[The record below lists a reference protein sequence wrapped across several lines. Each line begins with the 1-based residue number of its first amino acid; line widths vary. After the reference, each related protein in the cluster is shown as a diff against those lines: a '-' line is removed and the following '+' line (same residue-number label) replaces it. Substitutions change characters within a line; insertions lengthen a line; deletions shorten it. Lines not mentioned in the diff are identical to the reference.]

1 MGESNPVAQR
11 GKCLRSTPD
20 LRSQGSRHNGGSGNP
35 RQQRDTGNVTL
46 EALLT
51 ARTCVRCAH
60 NVEQMCSSQIILPL
74 LKLSFLS
81 QIIFPLSHTSLL
93 SQIVFPLLPF
103 THYCFAGRAFFHSS
117 VWTGR
122 STVILDHERNH
133 DRRVAGTGQT
143 TQSLPRTAGSLLE
156 LWVAGDVVDA
166 RRLHPGVQ
174 PTARSAPGDAELSV
188 RALIQDW

>member
-1 MGESNPVAQR
+1 MRTLHTQR
-11 GKCLRSTPD
+11 RTDVFFCNYLSPLKLAFLSHTRRSSLKIAFLSRTR
-20 LRSQGSRHNGGSGNP
+20 RSS
-35 RQQRDTGNVTL
+35 
-46 EALLT
+46 
-51 ARTCVRCAH
+51 
-60 NVEQMCSSQIILPL
+60 
-74 LKLSFLS
+74 LKLSFL
-81 QIIFPLSHTSLL
+81 FYPSHTTV
-93 SQIVFPLLPF
+93 SQNVL
-103 THYCFAGRAFFHSS
+103 FFHTS
-117 VWTGR
+117 VWTRR

-133 DRRVAGTGQT
+133 DRRVAGTGQA